1 MTFTYTIGQDTTVH
15 NTTESEDLIIEH
27 AKQICKQRQ
36 QSKPS
41 HTTELDAITEEYL
54 DDLA

>member
-36 QSKPS
+36 
-41 HTTELDAITEEYL
+41 
-54 DDLA
+54 